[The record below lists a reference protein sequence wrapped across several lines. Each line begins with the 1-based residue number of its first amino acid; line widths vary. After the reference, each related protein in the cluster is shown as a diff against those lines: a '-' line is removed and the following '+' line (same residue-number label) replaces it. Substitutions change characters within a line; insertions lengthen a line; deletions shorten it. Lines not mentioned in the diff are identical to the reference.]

1 MQSTEFSIADRGD
14 LRITLT
20 AQGRVDLERL
30 LTQHPDWDDA
40 EIFIEL
46 IDHQLAHGW
55 YVVPPSQVRTQTQ
68 SVVLSNGV
76 TYDEYGNIIDIGEA
90 YWYPS
95 YQRESYTVALFK
107 QGYVTFD
114 RGNYVSHI
122 L

>member
-1 MQSTEFSIADRGD
+1 MQSTEFSLSERGE

-40 EIFIEL
+40 EVFIEL

-55 YVVPPSQVRTQTQ
+55 YVIPPGQLRMQTQ
-68 SVVLSNGV
+68 SLIL
-76 TYDEYGNIIDIGEA
+76 TATAMYDEFGNIIDVGDT
-90 YWYPS
+90 YWYPG
-95 YQRESYTVALFK
+95 YPAEGYTAALFN
-107 QGYVTFD
+107 QGYIIFE
-114 RGNYVSHI
+114 RGNYSGHI